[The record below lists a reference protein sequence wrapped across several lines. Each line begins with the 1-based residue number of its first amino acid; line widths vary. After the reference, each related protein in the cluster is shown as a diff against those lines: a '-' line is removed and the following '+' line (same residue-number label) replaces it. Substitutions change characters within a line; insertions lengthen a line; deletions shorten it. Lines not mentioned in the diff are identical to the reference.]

1 MFLFQVPVLPL
12 IFLRSDDLNFLKTA
26 FTGRQMGAKQG
37 AFTAED
43 IEAFKYTFANY
54 GNEKSV

>member
-12 IFLRSDDLNFLKTA
+12 VILRWNDLDLLKTA
-26 FTGRQMGAKQG
+26 YTGPKMGAKHG

-54 GNEKSV
+54 GK